1 MAIKDNGNLKSLA
14 ERLKISYLDKIK
26 DGGVDPSIVS
36 KIPINFLKK
45 YNLMPVSKRDNV
57 LTIAVSDPLNL
68 YPVDDIR
75 LLTGLEVEVAVCGE
89 EEIIK
94 AINRFHHL
102 EAESP
107 ADVIEG
113 LTEEGLEEAFAIK
126 EEELLDDL
134 LDVAHKAPIIKLVNL
149 ILFQA
154 VRDRASDIHIEPFE
168 KTLRI
173 RYRIDGIL
181 YDTLSPPKKFH
192 QAIVS
197 RVKVMSHLN
206 IAERRLPQDG
216 RTSIKIGDKEF
227 DIRVSIVPTAFGE
240 RVVLRL
246 LDKSSIL
253 LGLEELGLSKE
264 RLDKFNAAIRHSH
277 GIILVT
283 GPTGSGKTTT
293 LYAALSTINSS
304 DKNIITVEDPVEY
317 QLPGI
322 GQIQVQPKIGLTFA
336 NGLRSILRQ
345 DPNIMMV
352 GEIRD
357 TETAEIAIHASLTG
371 HLVFSTLH
379 TNDSSGSITRLL
391 DMGIEPY
398 LASSSLIAIMAQR
411 LVRTTCTGCKEP
423 YKPEEEALKEIGID
437 PTNIKVKDLYRG
449 NGCPLCLKTGY
460 RNRTGIYEMLVID
473 QDIRN
478 LILNR
483 ADSNTIKK
491 KAQEKGMITLREDGA
506 KKVLEGITTIEEV
519 LRVTQED
526 IE

>member
-1 MAIKDNGNLKSLA
+1 MAIKNNGDLKSLA
-14 ERLKISYLDKIK
+14 ERLKIPYLDKIK

-36 KIPINFLKK
+36 KIPMSFLKK
-45 YNLMPVSKRDNV
+45 YKLMPVSKRDNI
-57 LTIAVSDPLNL
+57 LMIAVADPLNL

-75 LLTGLEVEVAVCGE
+75 LLTGLEVEVAICEE

-94 AINRFHHL
+94 AINRYHHL

-107 ADVIEG
+107 ASMIED
-113 LTEEGLEEAFAIK
+113 LTEEVLEETLAIR
-126 EEELLDDL
+126 EEEWLDDL
-134 LDVAHKAPIIKLVNL
+134 LDIANKAPIIKLVNL

-154 VRDRASDIHIEPFE
+154 VKDRASDIHIEPFE
-168 KTLRI
+168 KTVRV

-192 QAIVS
+192 HAIVS
-197 RVKVMSHLN
+197 RIKVMSHLN

-216 RTSIKIGDKEF
+216 RTSVKIGDKEF
-227 DIRVSIVPTAFGE
+227 DIRISIVPTAFGE

-264 RLDKFNAAIRHSH
+264 RLDKFNAAIGHTH

-293 LYAALSTINSS
+293 LYAALSRLNSP

-317 QLPGI
+317 QLPGV

-357 TETAEIAIHASLTG
+357 METAEIAIHASLTG

-379 TNDSSGSITRLL
+379 TNDSAGAITRLL

-411 LVRTTCTGCKEP
+411 LVRTVCAGCKES
-423 YKPEEEALKEIGID
+423 YNPEEESLREIGID
-437 PTNIKVKDLYRG
+437 PSRVQIKELYQG
-449 NGCPLCLKTGY
+449 KGCNLCLNTGY
-460 RNRTGIYEMLVID
+460 RGRTGIYEMLLMD

-478 LILNR
+478 LVLNR

-506 KKVLEGITTIEEV
+506 RKILDGITTIEEV